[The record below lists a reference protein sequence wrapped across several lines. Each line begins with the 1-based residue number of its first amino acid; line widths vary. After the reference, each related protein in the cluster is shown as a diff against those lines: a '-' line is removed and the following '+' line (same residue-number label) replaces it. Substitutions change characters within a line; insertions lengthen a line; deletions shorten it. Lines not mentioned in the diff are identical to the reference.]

1 MQFANKV
8 QQSKEQSWS
17 SENKGLQNRPNFQ
30 KPGKPKGVRT
40 TDLRK
45 MAEIFLNYPDTVTRE
60 EFMLFQKAVGYRQAV
75 SLLAEGRRR
84 KNQDKTEKIDKQD
97 KKLSIEEKYDRHN
110 AENISGEKQKAGQAE
125 DSSNIDKIS
134 AEKDTAIKAAEKPAN
149 EEQGRKAIKTMGQ
162 KKKAEK
168 PQKKEIKE
176 TAKKSEPQAIA
187 ELKPK
192 DLNKEQNTK
201 AKNKSSA
208 DKQSQQTKGPV
219 NAAKSQK
226 SSSMPHKETSELQKR
241 NEKQKQAI
249 AQKQDKPAVAASGKK
264 QQNPASGGISNA
276 IAGLGAGNK
285 NAKKAPTVNIKMGE
299 PENILKQMENVP
311 PTQVL
316 HAYSQVTDI
325 SKASLEKQTQKTQA
339 ALPKVAAPTGLAPVK
354 KGSAPKSKA
363 IAIKHIEP
371 TNFKG
376 VKTGGKEATIGN
388 INIGS
393 EKEPDPEEIMA
404 EARRYSA
411 DAPAVSLEGEAD
423 PSQTEDFNAEASQAV
438 EEAKQK
444 ELTLLSNEFG
454 EHNIFPKED
463 NSILKAKKTLQTK
476 QTKINKVNRTLNISA
491 DMEAQ
496 MNKSLAPDF
505 KARVGEQQ
513 SKYSTGKEKFDTDV
527 AAARTDSDN
536 QITQLKEDSK
546 NKQLEQQEGAKSEV
560 ERLKGQ
566 WKNEVDQAVSEYDKE
581 AESETKSKTSE
592 ISKVK
597 EQKDKE
603 VKDKLK
609 QAEKDASTEYKS
621 AKKNADDTKKE
632 KEKEHENKKKSWLE
646 KAGDWLAEKANQFV
660 EGLKKAVNFIF
671 EGLRKA
677 VKAIFEAAKAAVVG
691 LIELGRQ
698 LVVNIIK
705 GLGTILKGL
714 VKAVFA
720 KFPGI
725 ANKICGFIDKAV
737 NKAVQVVNTIADG
750 FKKGVSAIIDALADT
765 VDALLGAIQY
775 LYNQALNVIGMIAGK
790 LAEVMAGIARLG
802 EAAEASLPHIE
813 GKLWEQLIGADIT
826 QPMGDEVSEPTP
838 EVEATKSSADEKL
851 TENDVEI
858 ENVETG
864 EIDPELLQDMNIK
877 DGETKYVEGSKN
889 PETVD
894 SIMNDFDSDKETG
907 KTGNSFADGVKTRAE
922 NAAKLL
928 DQIKGF
934 VIKWLKENWL
944 KLLLGVTAALGGVIL
959 LNILTG
965 GAITAALP
973 IILEVIV
980 NVMNAASIIEAITG
994 AAKNIATYLS
1004 QGWAGNI
1011 GVAAP
1016 ALATALAIGLL
1027 ALASV
1032 VTSKLKK
1039 TGAFAK
1045 ASAKGNATKKAI
1057 TSGIKKTAKSTVKG
1071 IKNLLKSGKKL
1082 ISKSGK
1088 FLIEKGK
1095 LVIKRL
1101 GNIFPKG
1108 MKKLNDL
1115 TSKILAKFKFKGF
1128 EFKLEGSYVL
1138 IFGIFNPKKLIAK
1151 LKIKD
1156 AGASDAR
1163 LDYLRSKY
1171 GKLSPEQ
1178 LHANINERAGISFS
1192 QRSSNGPIK
1201 QGGYKTY
1208 DVDAYK
1214 KMGPNINRTPGYGT
1228 SKADGL
1234 VQAHHP
1240 IQDEWAKQWAAAN
1253 GIPYNSGQAPTILLE
1268 SISGSNHATLS
1279 SLQRIR
1285 RRTEGFNTDIRYEF
1299 NTSYREMLQAGVDPS
1314 MAKKAIKEAYKYFD
1328 GLGGFR

>member
-1 MQFANKV
+1 MQFTNKV

-17 SENKGLQNRPNFQ
+17 NGNKGLQNRPGSQ

-40 TDLRK
+40 TDVRR
-45 MAEIFLNYPDTVTRE
+45 MAQIFLTYPDTVTRE
-60 EFMLFQKAVGYRQAV
+60 EFILFQKAVGYRQAV

-97 KKLSIEEKYDRHN
+97 KKLSIEEKYDRRN
-110 AENISGEKQKAGQAE
+110 AENISEEEQKAGQAE

-134 AEKDTAIKAAEKPAN
+134 AEK
-149 EEQGRKAIKTMGQ
+149 
-162 KKKAEK
+162 

-176 TAKKSEPQAIA
+176 TAKKSEPQITE

-192 DLNKEQNTK
+192 DLNKAENTK
-201 AKNKSSA
+201 AENKSSA
-208 DKQSQQTKGPV
+208 HKQSQQAKGSV

-226 SSSMPHKETSELQKR
+226 SSSMQHKETSELQKG

-249 AQKQDKPAVAASGKK
+249 AQKQNKPAQAASGKK
-264 QQNPASGGISNA
+264 QQNPASGGISDA

-285 NAKKAPTVNIKMGE
+285 NTKKAPTVNIKMGE

-339 ALPKVAAPTGLAPVK
+339 ALPKVPAPTGLAPVK
-354 KGSAPKSKA
+354 KGGIQKKKA
-363 IAIKHIEP
+363 AQIKHTEP
-371 TNFKG
+371 VRFKG
-376 VKTGGKEATIGN
+376 VKTGGKEETIGN
-388 INIGS
+388 IRLGS
-393 EKEPDPEEIMA
+393 ENEPDPEEIMA
-404 EARRYSA
+404 EAGKYSA
-411 DAPAVSLEGEAD
+411 AAPAVSLDGEAD
-423 PSQTEDFNAEASQAV
+423 PSQTEAFNTEAAQTV
-438 EEAKQK
+438 QTAKQQ
-444 ELTLLSNEFG
+444 ELQQLNNEFG
-454 EHNIFPKED
+454 ENSIFPTED
-463 NSILKAKKTLQTK
+463 NSILKANKTLKTK
-476 QTKINKVNRTLNISA
+476 QSKINKVNKTLDISA

-496 MNKSLAPDF
+496 MNKSLTPEF
-505 KARVGEQQ
+505 KAKVGEQQ

-527 AAARTDSDN
+527 TTARADSDK

-566 WKNEVDQAVSEYDKE
+566 WREEVDQAVSQYDKQ

-603 VKDKLK
+603 VKQKLK
-609 QAEKDASTEYKS
+609 QAEKDANTEYKN
-621 AKKNADDTKKE
+621 AKKDAAEKKKE
-632 KEKEHENKKKSWLE
+632 KEKEHENKKKSWWE
-646 KAGDWLAEKANQFV
+646 KAADWVAEKANQFV
-660 EGLKKAVNFIF
+660 EGLKKLVNFIF

-677 VKAIFEAAKAAVVG
+677 VKAIYEAAKAAVVG
-691 LIELGRQ
+691 LIESGRK
-698 LVVNIIK
+698 LIVNIIK
-705 GLGTILKGL
+705 GLGEILKVL

-737 NKAVQVVNTIADG
+737 NKAVKAVNTIADG
-750 FKKGVSAIIDALADT
+750 LKKGVSAIIDALAST

-790 LAEVMAGIARLG
+790 LAEIMAGIARLG
-802 EAAEASLPHIE
+802 EAAKASLPHIE
-813 GKLWEQLIGADIT
+813 GKLWEQLIGVDIT
-826 QPMGDEVSEPTP
+826 QPMGNEDSEQTL
-838 EVEATKSSADEKL
+838 EAEATKDTADQKL

-864 EIDPELLQDMNIK
+864 EIDSEFIQDMNLK

-889 PETVD
+889 PETVE
-894 SIMNDFDSDKETG
+894 SIMNDFDTG
-907 KTGNSFADGVKTRAE
+907 KEVGKSGDSFADGVKTRAE

-928 DQIKGF
+928 DQIKAF

-944 KLLLGVTAALGGVIL
+944 KLLLGVTGALAGVIV

-1004 QGWAGNI
+1004 QGWTGNI

-1027 ALASV
+1027 ALAAV

-1045 ASAKGNATKKAI
+1045 ASAKGNAAKKAI
-1057 TSGIKKTAKSTVKG
+1057 ASGIKKTAKSAVKG

-1115 TSKILAKFKFKGF
+1115 TSKILAKFKFKGL
-1128 EFKLEGSYVL
+1128 EFKLEGKYIL
-1138 IFGIFNPKKLIAK
+1138 IYGIFNPKKLIAK
-1151 LKIKD
+1151 LKIKHT
-1156 AGASDAR
+1156 GASEVGTIANEAKSFDVV
-1163 LDYLRSKY
+1163 KY
-1171 GKLSPEQ
+1171 GDRATGFENHHGVLDVWAK
-1178 LHANINERAGISFS
+1178 HNI
-1192 QRSSNGPIK
+1192 
-1201 QGGYKTY
+1201 
-1208 DVDAYK
+1208 
-1214 KMGPNINRTPGYGT
+1214 PGYVSRDPASTSMRLTAGT
-1228 SKADGL
+1228 AGEHAATKEIYRDWLFDKTGKKVGGKVDWTTVSP
-1234 VQAHHP
+1234 QE
-1240 IQDEWAKQWAAAN
+1240 IQSLSEKMMDAAKVPEAARRSYYQEFHKY
-1253 GIPYNSGQAPTILLE
+1253 IYNL
-1268 SISGSNHATLS
+1268 
-1279 SLQRIR
+1279 
-1285 RRTEGFNTDIRYEF
+1285 
-1299 NTSYREMLQAGVDPS
+1299 
-1314 MAKKAIKEAYKYFD
+1314 K
-1328 GLGGFR
+1328 